1 MNKVSFGAAK
11 FTKIPQIKPRTNKN
25 TAKFVDEINSTA
37 MLKGKSK
44 EELNEHLIRELAAS
58 PRMGFS
64 NLPIIRAILG
74 AAKDG
79 TKIK

>member
-1 MNKVSFGAAK
+1 MNKITFGAAK

-25 TAKFVDEINSTA
+25 AAA
-37 MLKGKSK
+37 MLKETPK
-44 EELNEHLIRELAAS
+44 EEINERLIQNIAAS
-58 PRMGFS
+58 PVMGFS